1 MRYLLLA
8 VVAGS
13 GAVLAARA
21 FGGVHSPMN
30 VEGVLALAFIALL
43 LLRDVPN
50 NRQTPAGWRPRFA
63 AILSVIVFFAFA
75 LFLSFPLLADDYSHI
90 WNAHHA
96 DGSAL
101 LAHFIVPEADHFF
114 RPAVYLAY
122 AFDALWAGYTPAG
135 WRISNLILH
144 LVNCLLVFRLCLD
157 LKFSAV
163 AAFGGAVLFGV
174 HGSRPEAVTWIAAR
188 FDLLAVLF
196 GLACI
201 IAALRGLWLSPVFLL
216 AAVMSKESAYVLPFV
231 IAAMLVYQEHTWRQ
245 IRSAVW
251 PLLALEAVTFAYRTW
266 LLKGIG
272 GYHDATGKPTIFNF
286 GLASTLKALFMRFW
300 AAMFFPVNWT
310 GGLHPVVSV
319 SLCLAIAALAY
330 LAWHGAERRKV
341 MLGLA
346 VATICSLPVQQFL
359 SIGPDL
365 EKSRVLYMASIGL
378 AIIFAALCEG
388 SDVKARACV
397 CAIALFQFVALESNL
412 MWWKRTGYVAEQAC
426 LAGAEALRAD
436 PRRLAA
442 TGLPNVLDGVYFLH
456 TGYPECVS
464 FQLPEA
470 SGRVFTTPKP
480 DSQEYSWNE
489 ARKILERR

>member
-30 VEGVLALAFIALL
+30 VEGILALALIALL
-43 LLRDVPN
+43 LLRDVPG
-50 NRQTPAGWRPRFA
+50 RPQVPAGSVPPFA
-63 AILSVIVFFAFA
+63 GILSVVVFFAFA
-75 LFLSFPLLADDYSHI
+75 LFLTFPLLADDYSHI

-101 LAHFIVPEADHFF
+101 LAHFTVPETDHFF
-114 RPAVYLAY
+114 RPAVYLSY
-122 AFDALWAGYTPAG
+122 AFDALWAGYTPTG
-135 WRISNLILH
+135 WRVSNLILH

-157 LKFSAV
+157 LKFSTV
-163 AAFGGAVLFGV
+163 AAFGGAALFGI

-196 GLACI
+196 SVACI
-201 IAALRGLWLSPVFLL
+201 IAALRGSRLSLVFLL

-231 IAAMLVYQEHTWRQ
+231 IAAMLVYRGRTWQQ

-251 PLLALEAVTFAYRTW
+251 PLLALETLTFTYRTW

-286 GLASTLKALFMRFW
+286 GLASTLKALLMRFW
-300 AAMFFPVNWT
+300 AAMFFPINWT
-310 GGLHPVVSV
+310 GGLHPAVSV
-319 SLCLAIAALAY
+319 SFCLAIAALAY
-330 LAWHGAERRKV
+330 LAWHGGERRKI

-346 VATICSLPVQQFL
+346 VATVCSLPVQQFL

-365 EKSRVLYMASIGL
+365 EKSRVLYLASIGL
-378 AIIFAALCEG
+378 AIIFAALCED
-388 SDVKARACV
+388 SDIKARACV
-397 CAIALFQFVALESNL
+397 CAIVLFQFVVLESNL
-412 MWWKRTGYVAEQAC
+412 IWWKRTGYVAERAC
-426 LAGAEALRAD
+426 LAGAEALRTD
-436 PRRLAA
+436 PRPLAA
-442 TGLPNVLDGVYFLH
+442 IGLPNVLDGVYFLH
-456 TGYPECVS
+456 TGYPECVL

-470 SGRVFTTPKP
+470 SGRVVITPKAG
-480 DSQEYSWNE
+480 SQEYSWNE

>member
-13 GAVLAARA
+13 GAVLAARGFA
-21 FGGVHSPMN
+21 GVHSPMN
-30 VEGVLALAFIALL
+30 AEGILALALIALL
-43 LLRDVPN
+43 LLRDRASK
-50 NRQTPAGWRPRFA
+50 RQSLTGSRARLAVVLSLVVFCGFA
-63 AILSVIVFFAFA
+63 VF
-75 LFLSFPLLADDYSHI
+75 LNFPLLADDYSHI

-96 DGSAL
+96 DGRAL
-101 LAHFIVPEADHFF
+101 LAHFTVPEADHFF
-114 RPAVYLAY
+114 RPALYLSY
-122 AFDALWAGYTPAG
+122 AFDALWAGYTPIG

-144 LVNCLLVFRLCLD
+144 LVNCLLVFQLCVD

-196 GLACI
+196 GLGCI
-201 IAALRGLWLSPVFLL
+201 LATLRDSRLSLVFLF
-216 AAVMSKESAYVLPFV
+216 AAVISKESAYILPFV
-231 IAAMLVYQEHTWRQ
+231 IAAILVYQRRTREQ
-245 IRSAVW
+245 IRSALW
-251 PLLALEAVTFAYRTW
+251 PLIALEAVTFAYRTW

-272 GYHDATGKPTIFNF
+272 GYHDSTGKPTIFNF

-310 GGLHPVVSV
+310 GGLHPAVSV

-359 SIGPDL
+359 SIGLDL

-378 AIIFAALCEG
+378 AIIFAVLCEDC
-388 SDVKARACV
+388 DVKARACV
-397 CAIALFQFVALESNL
+397 CAIVLFQFVALESNL

-426 LAGAEALRAD
+426 LAGADALRTN
-436 PRRLAA
+436 PRPLAA
-442 TGLPNVLDGVYFLH
+442 IGLPNVLDGVYFLH

-470 SGRVFTTPKP
+470 AGRVFITPKP